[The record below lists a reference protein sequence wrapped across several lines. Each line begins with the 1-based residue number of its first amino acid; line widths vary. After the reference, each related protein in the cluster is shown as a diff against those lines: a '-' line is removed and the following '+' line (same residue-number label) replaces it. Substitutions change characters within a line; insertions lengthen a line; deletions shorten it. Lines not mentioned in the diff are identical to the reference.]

1 MLVFS
6 VQNITKYF
14 SDEPVLAGASFD
26 LRHGE
31 HVALVGPNGAGKSTL
46 LNILTGTLEPDSG
59 QVDIPKKVTFG
70 FLKQHLDADHST
82 TVWNFALT
90 AMDHVSKLLDES
102 EQLSAQMAA
111 TNDPDV
117 QVQLGG
123 RYDRLQSELAQRNA
137 FNIDHKIEKVLNG
150 LQFGKDTYE
159 QPIGQLSGGQ
169 QNRLMLANLLLEE
182 PDVMLL
188 DEPSNHLDIQSTEWL
203 ENFLTESKQAFILVS
218 HDRFFLDRVSNRTLE
233 LFHGTIDD
241 YPGNYSKYLVLKEQ
255 RLDVQRKTYQ
265 KQVTE
270 IEKLEDFVR
279 RHHHGQ
285 KHAQAEDR
293 RKKLERIELVDLPRE
308 IESPAMGFPE
318 ATYCGDIALK
328 VETVS
333 KAYDKPLFADL
344 TFQIER
350 GERWGIVGPNGCG
363 KSTLL
368 KCLTQ
373 EINPDSGTVKWGTG
387 VKPGYFD
394 QHLNSVQDEAE
405 AYEAIRPDGKE
416 MVDQQRR
423 DLLARFGVTGEMA
436 LQKVSSLSGGE
447 RNRVALARLAAN
459 DPNFL
464 VLDEPTNHLD
474 LWARE
479 SLEKAI
485 NSFDGTLL
493 VVSHDRY
500 FINQVCDHLIV
511 FDGPH
516 LRIIEGT
523 YETFQMLYRD
533 NVRQE
538 ASKET
543 EQDKSRKQKQSEP
556 RRKRKFPYRKIADIE
571 NEIAQREASVEQ
583 LHLQLADPEV
593 LRDKQKVL
601 AAQDSLVSE
610 KDALTQLYE
619 HWEEAIE
626 LGG

>member
-1 MLVFS
+1 MLVLS
-6 VQNITKYF
+6 VQNVTKYF

-26 LRHGE
+26 LRLGE

-46 LNILTGTLEPDSG
+46 LNILTGKLDPDSG
-59 QVDIPKKVTFG
+59 QVEIPKKVTFG

-90 AMDHVSKLLDES
+90 AMRHVSNLLDES
-102 EQLSAQMAA
+102 EQLSAKMAA

-117 QVQLGG
+117 QVQLGE

-218 HDRFFLDRVSNRTLE
+218 HDRFFLDRVANRTLE

-255 RLDVQRKTYQ
+255 RLEVQRKTYQ

-328 VETVS
+328 VEAVS
-333 KAYDKPLFADL
+333 KAYDKPLFTDL

-394 QHLNSVQDEAE
+394 QHLKSVQDDAE

-479 SLEKAI
+479 SLEKAVK
-485 NSFDGTLL
+485 SFDGTLL

-533 NVRQE
+533 KVRQE
-538 ASKET
+538 TSKESQ
-543 EQDKSRKQKQSEP
+543 QDKSHKQKQSEP

-571 NEIAQREASVEQ
+571 NEIAQRETSVEQ
-583 LHLQLADPEV
+583 LHLQLTNPDV
-593 LRDKQKVL
+593 LRDKEKVL
-601 AAQDSLVSE
+601 ATQGSLVQE
-610 KDALTQLYE
+610 KDALAQLYE
-619 HWEEAIE
+619 HWEEAME